1 MNNFI
6 YKFSLSAAR
15 NWWCGVFALL
25 FASHAMAQVANNYNV
40 TPSSGTY
47 TALTGGTA
55 ISNILTDDAISGGVA
70 LGFNF
75 TFDNIAYTNVYV
87 SSNGF
92 LSFNSAAGSEYQNEL
107 NANTTSRPLIA
118 PLWDDLSGLGGTAK
132 YQTTGSAP
140 NRIFTMDW
148 NNWRW
153 DYNAAANIS
162 FQVKLYETS
171 NNIVF
176 VYGYS
181 GGALSSAS
189 ASVGLAG
196 SASSDFV
203 SLSSLGT
210 APTVSSSSET
220 SAISTAPANGQT
232 YTFVPTNCFSP
243 TNLVVSS
250 ITATTATLTWN
261 TASATN
267 GYEWKI
273 VAAGAGSGAA
283 AIATGTTNNATFTTA
298 VTGLSSATNYD
309 AYVRSDCGSSVYSS
323 WSSVGNFLTLAV
335 AQANE
340 TCATATAVS
349 IYANTATGQSNAS
362 NVVAG
367 AFDEGIAA
375 PICNNTTTKYDVW
388 YKFTTPAS
396 IPNSIVLTSAAGTE
410 TDWVMVLYSGS
421 CAGLTQVQCS
431 DDVNDLMP
439 QIEACNLTPN
449 TVYYVRLYPLAANTA
464 ATCTFWAYS
473 GAACVAAPANDDCA
487 NAPTLTTTAT
497 AATTA
502 GATVN
507 LLTNSLCDQFG
518 VHNDVWYKFST
529 GTGNTRTVNTN
540 INITSVQSGKT
551 VKFGVYKGSCG
562 ALQELSGASCGVV
575 ATSATATLYGLE
587 ENQTYYVR
595 VWSNTLAKA
604 GTFNIALSGVTPLS
618 SLTIADAAT
627 ATSCQDFTE
636 VVINT
641 LNNNRWVPLMD
652 GSKIVAEINANGN
665 NLGIVS
671 GSYFRNT
678 DVIRTLSGGYF
689 LDRNI
694 AITSETAPSSA
705 VSIRFYYSNA
715 ELTAFQTASGGEPN
729 GIAHY
734 AGATC
739 ALVPSAGST
748 NLAMTRN
755 VAAFAGANYAQFN
768 TPSFSGFFVGPAI
781 ITLPVE
787 LQNFDVFAQNTG
799 NKIVWTTASERN
811 TEKFVVESSEN
822 GKTDW
827 KIVATQ
833 KANGNSNSLINY
845 SVLDGFPTSCIRYYR
860 LKIIDVD
867 GKTNFSNVRTARR
880 NDCNTTL
887 KVVPNPAHQS
897 VDLQVEVATAQ
908 PVEILLTDLLGRKV
922 LAQQQNLLEG
932 KSVIHLDIS
941 DLPNANYI
949 VQLRFANQIK
959 IEKLVKQ

>member
-1 MNNFI
+1 MKNFT
-6 YKFSLSAAR
+6 YRSTLFTHSWL
-15 NWWCGVFALL
+15 CFLTLL
-25 FASHAMAQVANNYNV
+25 FASRTMAQVANNYNV

-47 TALTGGTA
+47 TALTAGTT
-55 ISNILTDDAISGGVA
+55 IPSILTDDAISGGIS
-70 LGFNF
+70 LGFNYVF
-75 TFDNIAYTNVYV
+75 NGVTYTNVYI

-92 LSFNSAAGSEYQNEL
+92 LSFNSSAGSEYL
-107 NANTTSRPLIA
+107 NDLASNTFSRPLIA
-118 PLWDDLSGLGGTAK
+118 PLWDDLNGSGGTAR

-140 NRIFTMDW
+140 NRVFTMDW
-148 NNWRW
+148 NNWKW
-153 DYNAAANIS
+153 DYNAANNIS

-181 GGALSSAS
+181 GVALNAAS
-189 ASVGLAG
+189 ASVGVAG
-196 SASSDFV
+196 STAGDYV
-203 SLSSLGT
+203 SLSSLGV
-210 APTVSSSSET
+210 APTISSGSET
-220 SAISTAPANGQT
+220 STISTAPANGQT
-232 YTFVPTNCFSP
+232 YTFTPINCFSP
-243 TNLVVSS
+243 TNLVASS
-250 ITATTATLTWN
+250 ITANTATLTWN
-261 TASATN
+261 TTSATN
-267 GYEWKI
+267 GYQWKI
-273 VAAGAGSGAA
+273 VVAGAGSGAA
-283 AIATGTTNNATFTTA
+283 AVATGSTNNSTFTA
-298 VTGLSSATNYD
+298 SVTGLSSATNYD
-309 AYVRSDCGSSVYSS
+309 AHVRSDCGGAVYSN
-323 WSSVGNFLTLAV
+323 WSSATNFLTLAV
-335 AQANE
+335 AQPNE
-340 TCATATAVS
+340 TCANATTIS
-349 IYANTATGQSNAS
+349 IYGNNATGQTNAS

-375 PICNNTTTKYDVW
+375 PICNSNTTKYDVW

-396 IPNSIVLTSAAGTE
+396 LPNSIVLTSAVGTE

-439 QIEACNLTPN
+439 QIEACNLATN

-473 GAACVAAPANDDCA
+473 GTACITAPANDDCA

-497 AATTA
+497 AGTTA
-502 GATVN
+502 GASVA
-507 LLTNSLCDQFG
+507 LMTNSLCDQFG

-529 GTGNTRTVNTN
+529 GTGSTRTVNAN
-540 INITSVQSGKT
+540 INITGVQSGKT
-551 VKFGVYKGSCG
+551 VKFGVYKGLCG
-562 ALQELSGASCGVV
+562 SLQELSGASCGVV

-595 VWSNTLAKA
+595 VWSNTLAAA

-618 SLTIADAAT
+618 ALTIADAAT

-636 VVINT
+636 IIINA
-641 LNNNRWVPLMD
+641 LNNNRWVPIMD
-652 GSKIVAEINANGN
+652 GAKIVGEINANGN

-694 AITSETAPSSA
+694 AITSETAPASA
-705 VSIRFYYSNA
+705 VSIRFYYSTA
-715 ELTAFQTASGGEPN
+715 ELTAFQAASGGEPN

-739 ALVPSAGST
+739 AIAPSAGST
-748 NLAMTRN
+748 NLTMTRN

-768 TPSFSGFFVGPAI
+768 TPSFSGFFVGPAT

-787 LQNFDVFAQNTG
+787 LQYFDVFAQKTS
-799 NKIVWTTASERN
+799 NKIVWTTTSERN

-827 KIVATQ
+827 KVVVTQ
-833 KANGNSNSLINY
+833 KAVGNSNSLTNY
-845 SVLDGFPTSCIRYYR
+845 TAVDDFPASCIRYYR
-860 LKIIDVD
+860 LKIIDFD
-867 GKTNFSNVRTARR
+867 ATTTYSKVRVARR

-887 KVVPNPAHQS
+887 KIAPNPAHQS
-897 VDLQVEVATAQ
+897 VDLQLEVATAQ
-908 PVEILLTDLLGRKV
+908 NVEIVLTDMLGRNV
-922 LAQQQNLLEG
+922 LTQQQSLLEG
-932 KSVIHLDIS
+932 KSTVTLDIS
-941 DLPNANYI
+941 NLPNANYI